1 MRRDEEE
8 VQTLEVTIITMPP
21 QSPSSAAQWLL
32 SATII
37 LSLVSNGNSFQ
48 TIGANRQQHNK
59 MSPTKNNISSVHVVK
74 MSSSFQQARL
84 EEQLRLSTKQ
94 RRQAQSEEE
103 AVSAETLSEDSVPI
117 DSDSSLQ
124 PSDKEEAKDLLELEN
139 EILGPDGLPEL
150 APMMTYQKYL
160 TMQVRFYCCVDI
172 NLYKWL
178 AFVSL

>member
-1 MRRDEEE
+1 
-8 VQTLEVTIITMPP
+8 MPP
-21 QSPSSAAQWLL
+21 QSPSLAAQWLL

-48 TIGANRQQHNK
+48 TIGADSIRQQHNK
-59 MSPTKNNISSVHVVK
+59 ITCQTKNNISSVHVVK

-103 AVSAETLSEDSVPI
+103 TVSADTSEDSVPI
-117 DSDSSLQ
+117 DNDSSLQ
-124 PSDKEEAKDLLELEN
+124 PDKEAKDLLELEN

-172 NLYKWL
+172 NLYVGIR
-178 AFVSL
+178 FSLIKRLKDIYVHKIYVCIIL

>member
-1 MRRDEEE
+1 
-8 VQTLEVTIITMPP
+8 MPP
-21 QSPSSAAQWLL
+21 QSPSLAAQWLL

-37 LSLVSNGNSFQ
+37 LSLVSNGKSFQ
-48 TIGANRQQHNK
+48 TIGANRQQHNIK
-59 MSPTKNNISSVHVVK
+59 TKNNISSVHVVK

-103 AVSAETLSEDSVPI
+103 TVSAETSSEDSVPI

-124 PSDKEEAKDLLELEN
+124 PDKEAKDLLELEN

>member
-1 MRRDEEE
+1 MEEGS
-8 VQTLEVTIITMPP
+8 TTGGPIITMPP

-48 TIGANRQQHNK
+48 TIGADSIRQQHNK

-103 AVSAETLSEDSVPI
+103 TVSAETSSEDSVPI

-178 AFVSL
+178 AFVVSL